1 MKAIVILVQHTNNG
15 GLISVRLFSPYVN
28 KVMYFNC
35 GRVDYELLHGLMTQ
49 MEAINDLTTNNTKAF
64 DFLAI
69 GADSLELPRVVM
81 FTS

>member
-1 MKAIVILVQHTNNG
+1 MKPIAILVYHTNNG
-15 GLISVRLFSPYVN
+15 KLISVRPSSPCIN

-64 DFLAI
+64 EFLAI
-69 GADSLELPRVVM
+69 GADLLELH
-81 FTS
+81 